1 MVCWVRQ
8 DRVVFNMAMELARS
22 ISSGSGGA
30 LSMEGCQDLF
40 FQVEDKLRKE
50 MPDKLLKRKS
60 EDLTRHK
67 TLDKFKC
74 AVSQVTAEVSS
85 AMSQVT
91 AEVSRAGRFS
101 ASDAERPPRPSGT
114 LEIEPQTLE
123 TRQHEIEELRKRV
136 RQLET
141 LLNVEPGKALDE
153 MVASRSKFEEDVREG
168 MRTMG
173 EMLRHVLPPGEAPLS
188 SMTSSASF
196 RRDPLRTSS
205 GTRERPHTDDGVTS
219 DDDASIASNG
229 SRGLTR
235 GRTRVRVLR
244 VRKKSSLSLD
254 DEARSFDDPLGLQAR
269 S

>member
-60 EDLTRHK
+60 EDLTPHK

-74 AVSQVTAEVSS
+74 AVSQVTAEVS
-85 AMSQVT
+85 
-91 AEVSRAGRFS
+91 RAVRFS

-173 EMLRHVLPPGEAPLS
+173 EDVREGMRTMGEMLRHVLPPGEAPLS

-196 RRDPLRTSS
+196 RRDPVVSSDVERTSITPS
-205 GTRERPHTDDGVTS
+205 YDRISSTLDMLER
-219 DDDASIASNG
+219 DANVPRSPAG
-229 SRGLTR
+229 SWS
-235 GRTRVRVLR
+235 RVGQYEYSR
-244 VRKKSSLSLD
+244 
-254 DEARSFDDPLGLQAR
+254 AA
-269 S
+269 